1 MAKSKSN
8 SPSPKANSNGTSAR
22 PNAAAPPTRKPAR
35 PSRGQESKRRVSVGT
50 GALPVQAERSSAASV
65 VTATLDTASRSAWND
80 VQISAVG
87 RRNPGKFPFSQ
98 APAMDSGVQIY
109 AVDLEETGYTTSI
122 RNLPRHAIT
131 RYMTRCMTH
140 AMTARFAAAFY
151 LAATLSVLFSLS
163 AVAQNQSSVRVI
175 HELKHDV
182 SAPLSELD
190 RITPAQPHRFSPRL
204 LKILP
209 TGPVTNAPEYATPD
223 VALQLAS
230 LPPVAAN
237 LGLNIDGLG
246 QGQYGFNIDF
256 SPPDTNGAVG
266 ATQYVQ
272 WVNAQFAVFDKVTG
286 ALVAG
291 PTDGNTP
298 WTGFGGGCEIN
309 NDGDPIVQYDKMA
322 NRWILTQ
329 FSIVTLPYTECVA
342 VSTTSDATGTYNRYA
357 FSFGD
362 TDFPDYPKLGA
373 WPDAY
378 YMSFNLFVNGTFIG
392 ADACALDR
400 NAMLAGNN
408 ATIICFPQNSSVASL
423 LPSDMDGTIP
433 PSAGEPGFF
442 MNFGQNVIQLWALHV
457 DFTTPANS
465 TFTGPTVLP
474 VSTFTARCFR
484 SCVAHPGTTQRLDAL
499 GDRPMYRLA
508 YRQFANGVE
517 SLVFNHS
524 ISTGVRWY
532 EVRTPNSTPTVFQQG
547 TFGPNSST
555 RWMGSIAMDQSSDMA
570 LGYSVSSSSVYPSIY
585 FTGRVAA
592 DTPGSM
598 EGEQLIVNGS
608 GSQTGGVSRWGDY
621 SAMTVDPVDDC
632 TFWYTQEY
640 IQSNG
645 SFNWNTR
652 IANFIFPN
660 CGNGSGGSPTAAL
673 SATKLTFPKTLIG
686 QTTLLIVTLTNAGN
700 ATLNI
705 SNVVATGDFAVQ
717 SNGCGAPVLAGNNC
731 PITVGFTPA
740 AKGSRTGILQLT
752 YNAANNPQRVTLT
765 GMGMSI
771 ARSRTALSFD
781 PEPVGQTSAPQP
793 VTISNVS
800 AASVNLT
807 GFSIGGTPADYTISD
822 NICGSSLAAGTNCSL
837 NVYFH
842 PTKKGTRNGKLNVAN
857 NGGGTATAPLTGT
870 GQ

>member
-1 MAKSKSN
+1 
-8 SPSPKANSNGTSAR
+8 
-22 PNAAAPPTRKPAR
+22 
-35 PSRGQESKRRVSVGT
+35 
-50 GALPVQAERSSAASV
+50 
-65 VTATLDTASRSAWND
+65 
-80 VQISAVG
+80 
-87 RRNPGKFPFSQ
+87 
-98 APAMDSGVQIY
+98 
-109 AVDLEETGYTTSI
+109 
-122 RNLPRHAIT
+122 
-131 RYMTRCMTH
+131 MTRLRTH
-140 AMTARFAAAFY
+140 APTAPFAAAFY
-151 LAATLSVLFSLS
+151 LAAALSVLFSLSFAYS

-182 SAPLSELD
+182 SAPLTELD
-190 RITPAQPHRFSPRL
+190 RMTPAQPHRFSPRL

-209 TGPVTNAPEYATPD
+209 TGPTRNAPEYAVPD
-223 VALQLAS
+223 IALQQAS

-246 QGQYGFNIDF
+246 QGQYGFNVELA
-256 SPPDTNGAVG
+256 PPDTNGAVG

-272 WVNAQFAVFDKVTG
+272 WVNAQFAAFDKVTG

-291 PTDGNTP
+291 PTDGNAL
-298 WTGFGGGCEIN
+298 WAGFGGGCETN

-322 NRWILTQ
+322 NRWIFTQ
-329 FSIVTLPYTECVA
+329 FSIVTLPYTQCVA

-357 FSFGD
+357 FSFGNA
-362 TDFPDYPKLGA
+362 DFPDYPKLGV
-373 WPDAY
+373 WSDAY
-378 YMSFNLFVNGTFIG
+378 YMSFNLFLNGNTFIG

-400 NAMLAGNN
+400 NAILAGND
-408 ATIICFPQNSSVASL
+408 ATIVCFPQPSSVASL

-433 PSAGEPGFF
+433 PAAGEPAFF
-442 MNFGQNVIQLWALHV
+442 MNFGTGTIQLWAFHV
-457 DFTTPANS
+457 DFTTRANS
-465 TFTGPTVLP
+465 TFTGPTVLT
-474 VSTFTARCFR
+474 VASFTKRCFQ
-484 SCVAHPGTTQRLDAL
+484 SCVQQPGTTQRLDAL

-508 YRQFANGVE
+508 YRQFPNGVE

-524 ISTGVRWY
+524 VSTGVRWY
-532 EVRTPNSTPTVFQQG
+532 EVRSPNSTPTVFQQG
-547 TFGPNSST
+547 TFGPNSTT
-555 RWMGSIAMDQSSDMA
+555 RWMGSIAMDQSGDMA
-570 LGYSVSSSSVYPSIY
+570 LGYSVSSSFVYPSIY
-585 FTGRVAA
+585 FTGRVVA

-652 IANFIFPN
+652 ISNLIFPN
-660 CGNGSGGSPTAAL
+660 CGNGSGPSPTAML
-673 SATKLTFPKTLIG
+673 SATKLIFPKTLIG
-686 QTTLLIVTLTNAGN
+686 QTTSLTITLTNNGN

-705 SNVVATGDFAVQ
+705 SNVATAGDFAVQ
-717 SNGCGAPVLAGNNC
+717 FDGCGAQVLAGNNC
-731 PITVGFTPA
+731 VITVGFTPT
-740 AKGSRTGILQLT
+740 AKGSRSGILQLT
-752 YNAANNPQRVTLT
+752 DNAANNPQRVTLAGT
-765 GMGMSI
+765 GLSI
-771 ARSRTALSFD
+771 ALSPTALNFG

-857 NGGGTATAPLTGT
+857 NGGGTATATLTGT

>member
-1 MAKSKSN
+1 
-8 SPSPKANSNGTSAR
+8 
-22 PNAAAPPTRKPAR
+22 
-35 PSRGQESKRRVSVGT
+35 
-50 GALPVQAERSSAASV
+50 
-65 VTATLDTASRSAWND
+65 
-80 VQISAVG
+80 
-87 RRNPGKFPFSQ
+87 
-98 APAMDSGVQIY
+98 MDSGVQIY
-109 AVDLEETGYTTSI
+109 AVDLEETGYTTST

-209 TGPVTNAPEYATPD
+209 TGPVTNAPEYAAPD
-223 VALQLAS
+223 VALQQAS

-246 QGQYGFNIDF
+246 QGQSGFNVDF

-298 WTGFGGGCEIN
+298 WTGFGGGCETN

-357 FSFGD
+357 FSFGN
-362 TDFPDYPKLGA
+362 TDFPDYPKLGV

-378 YMSFNLFVNGTFIG
+378 YMSFNLFLNGHTFTG

-400 NAMLAGNN
+400 NAMLAGED
-408 ATIICFPQNSSVASL
+408 ATLICFQQPSSVASL

-442 MNFGQNVIQLWALHV
+442 MNFGKNVIQLWTFHV
-457 DFTTPANS
+457 DFTTPPNS

-474 VSTFTARCFR
+474 VAIFTPRCFR
-484 SCVAHPGTTQRLDAL
+484 SCVVQPGTTQRLDAL

-508 YRQFANGVE
+508 YRQFPDGVE

-532 EVRTPNSTPTVFQQG
+532 EVRTPNSAPAVFQQG
-547 TFGPNSST
+547 TFGPDSTT
-555 RWMGSIAMDQSSDMA
+555 RWMGSIAMDQSSDIA

-608 GSQTGGVSRWGDY
+608 GSQTEGVSRWGDY

-652 IANFIFPN
+652 ISNLMFPN
-660 CGNGSGGSPTAAL
+660 CGNGSGGSPTAVL
-673 SATKLTFPKTLIG
+673 SATKLTFPKTLIA
-686 QTTLLIVTLTNAGN
+686 QTMYLTVTVTNAGN

-717 SNGCGAPVLAGNNC
+717 SNGCGAQVLAGNNC

-752 YNAANNPQRVTLT
+752 DNAANNPQRVTLT

-771 ARSRTALSFD
+771 ALSPTALNFGA
-781 PEPVGQTSAPQP
+781 EPVGQTSAPQP

-800 AASVNLT
+800 NTSVNLT
-807 GFSIGGTPADYTISD
+807 GFTISGASADYTKSG
-822 NICGSSLAAGTNCSL
+822 NTCGPSLAAGTNCSL
-837 NVYFH
+837 NVSFN
-842 PTKKGTRNGKLNVAN
+842 PTKNGTRNAKLNVAN
-857 NGGGTATAPLTGT
+857 NGGGTATATLTGT

>member
-1 MAKSKSN
+1 
-8 SPSPKANSNGTSAR
+8 
-22 PNAAAPPTRKPAR
+22 
-35 PSRGQESKRRVSVGT
+35 
-50 GALPVQAERSSAASV
+50 
-65 VTATLDTASRSAWND
+65 
-80 VQISAVG
+80 
-87 RRNPGKFPFSQ
+87 
-98 APAMDSGVQIY
+98 
-109 AVDLEETGYTTSI
+109 
-122 RNLPRHAIT
+122 
-131 RYMTRCMTH
+131 MTRIMTGP
-140 AMTARFAAAFY
+140 FY
-151 LAATLSVLFSLS
+151 LAATLLLLCPVS
-163 AVAQNQSSVRVI
+163 ASAQEQEQRTVRVI

-182 SAPLSELD
+182 SPPLAELN
-190 RITPAQPHRFSPRL
+190 RMTPTQPHRFSPRL

-209 TGPVTNAPEYATPD
+209 TGPASNAPEYPAPD
-223 VALQLAS
+223 AALQQVA

-246 QGQYGFNIDF
+246 QGQYGFLLDF

-272 WVNAQFAVFDKVTG
+272 WVNAQFAIFDKVTG

-291 PTDGNTP
+291 PSDGNTL
-298 WTGFGGGCEIN
+298 WTGFGGGCEAN

-357 FSFGD
+357 FSFGN
-362 TDFPDYPKLGA
+362 TDLPDYPKLGV

-378 YMSFNLFVNGTFIG
+378 YMSFNLFVNSTFIG

-423 LPSDMDGTIP
+423 LPSDMDGTIAP
-433 PSAGEPGFF
+433 AAGEPAFF
-442 MNFGQNVIQLWALHV
+442 MNFGNNVIQLWTFHV
-457 DFTTPANS
+457 DFTAPTNS

-474 VSTFTARCFR
+474 VASFTKRCFR
-484 SCVAHPGTTQRLDAL
+484 SCVVQPGTTQRLDAL

-508 YRQFANGVE
+508 YRQFPNGVE

-532 EVRTPNSTPTVFQQG
+532 EVRSPNSTPVVFQQG
-547 TFGPNSST
+547 TFGPDSTT
-555 RWMGSIAMDQSSDMA
+555 RWMGSIAMDQSSDIA

-598 EGEQLIVNGS
+598 EGEQRIVNGS
-608 GSQTGGVSRWGDY
+608 GSQTGGVNRWGDY

-645 SFNWNTR
+645 NFNWNTR
-652 IANFIFPN
+652 ISNLIFPN
-660 CGNGSGGSPTAAL
+660 CGNGSGGSPTATL
-673 SATKLTFPKTLIG
+673 SATKLIFPKTLIG
-686 QTTLLIVTLTNAGN
+686 QTSYLTITVSNTGN

-705 SNVVATGDFAVQ
+705 SNVAATGDFAVQ
-717 SNGCGAPVLAGNNC
+717 PNGCGAQVLAGNNC
-731 PITVGFTPA
+731 LITVGFTPT
-740 AKGSRTGILQLT
+740 AKNSRTGILQLT
-752 YNAANNPQRVTLT
+752 DNATNNPQRVTLT

-771 ARSRTALSFD
+771 ALSPTALNFG

-793 VTISNVS
+793 VTVSNVS
-800 AASVNLT
+800 NTSVNLT
-807 GFSIGGTPADYTISD
+807 GFTISGASADYPKSGNT
-822 NICGSSLAAGTNCSL
+822 CGASLAAGATCSL
-837 NVYFH
+837 NISFN
-842 PTKKGTRNGKLNVAN
+842 PTKTGPRNGKLNVTN
-857 NGGGTATAPLTGT
+857 NGGGTATATLTGT